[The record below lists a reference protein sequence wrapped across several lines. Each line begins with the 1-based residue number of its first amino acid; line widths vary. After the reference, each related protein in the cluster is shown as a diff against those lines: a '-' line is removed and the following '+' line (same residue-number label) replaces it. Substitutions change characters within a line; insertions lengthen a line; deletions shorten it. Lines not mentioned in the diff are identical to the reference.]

1 MSQFARN
8 VVRDVPQVDKLEEDD
23 AEVSI
28 GDDDLRDVSNIDK
41 PGPNILSDTPPQ

>member
-8 VVRDVPQVDKLEEDD
+8 VVRDVPRVDELEKDD

-41 PGPNILSDTPPQ
+41 SDPDTPPQ